1 MKHLSRKNHWP
12 YVKIGCLDHF
22 YVLYH
27 IILLRRF
34 IHLYGLFQKKRNRV
48 VEDIE
53 RNIKWIFRGL
63 IKNNVEFQG
72 WSRKIHVEYP
82 GVLVLGLKI
91 YVGCNTICGIS
102 RGETL
107 FCFEFQ
113 EVALLF
119 FFFWNSPLWYRLNRR
134 EHPCM
139 GGKTPPLLPHSQ
151 YIYCKNLY
159 YRRRGKPP
167 ALQYFKN
174 CFKVKLK
181 SRFC

>member
-12 YVKIGCLDHF
+12 YVKIGYLDHF

-34 IHLYGLFQKKRNRV
+34 IHLYGLFQKKKNRV

-113 EVALLF
+113 EVALF
-119 FFFWNSPLWYRLNRR
+119 FFSETVHCDTGLI
-134 EHPCM
+134 
-139 GGKTPPLLPHSQ
+139 GGSTPAWGAKPLLFSHIPNIFTVKT
-151 YIYCKNLY
+151 YIIEDGENPQPYSILKT
-159 YRRRGKPP
+159 
-167 ALQYFKN
+167 ALKWN
-174 CFKVKLK
+174 
-181 SRFC
+181 